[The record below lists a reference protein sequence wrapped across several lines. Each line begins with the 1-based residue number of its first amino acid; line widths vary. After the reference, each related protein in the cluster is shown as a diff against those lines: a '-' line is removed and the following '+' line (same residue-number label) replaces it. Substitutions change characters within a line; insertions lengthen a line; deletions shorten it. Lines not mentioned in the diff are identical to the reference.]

1 MKAKTTWI
9 LVANGT
15 EAYIARNLGPGHGI
29 EKDLEA
35 EFHGPNIPNREIMA
49 DAPGRS
55 FDSGGQGRH
64 AMEPS
69 TDPQRVNQQAFASE
83 IAAHIDKAAGKN
95 KFDRLVVV
103 AAPQMLGELRQ
114 SLSNAAKAKVTG
126 ELAKDLT
133 HVPLHKLPD
142 HLAEIM
148 AV

>member
-1 MKAKTTWI
+1 MKAITTWI
-9 LVANGT
+9 LVANGS
-15 EAYIARNLGPGHGI
+15 EAFIARNLGPGRGI

-35 EFHGPNIPNREIMA
+35 EFHGQNIPNREIMA

-64 AMEPS
+64 AMERPS
-69 TDPQRVNQQAFASE
+69 DPQRVNQQAFAHE
-83 IAAHIDKAAGKN
+83 IATHIDKAASKS

-133 HVPLHKLPD
+133 HTPLHKLPD